1 MAALK
6 DSYPLYLAN
15 EAHTPNLDL
24 EVTDKYTGKVAT
36 RVALADAKTIDAG
49 IAATVEAAEPMA
61 RMASYERQAVLQHC
75 VNRFTERF
83 DELAY
88 ALCIEAGKPI
98 RDSRGE
104 VGRLIDTFRIAAE
117 ESVRMTGEVQP
128 LDISP
133 RARGYQG
140 MWKRVPIGPC
150 SFISPFN
157 FPLNLAAH
165 KIAPALAVGCPFVM
179 KPASRTPLGALIIGE
194 VLAETD
200 LPKGA
205 FSILPATRDGSD
217 LFTTD
222 DRLKLLSFTGSP
234 EVGWALKAK
243 SGKKKVVLELGGNAA
258 VIVDRDADL
267 EDAAERII
275 FGAFYQSGQSCIGV
289 QRILIHEEIYDT
301 LRDMLVART
310 RALVAGDPREETT
323 FIGPMIDEKEA
334 IRLETWINE
343 ARAAGATVLCGGT
356 RTGAMLQATLLEG
369 VARGMKIRDEEAF
382 GPVAVLSRYSDF
394 EAALTEVNDSRYGL
408 QAGIFTRDIHKAMR
422 AWDVL
427 EVGGILIGD
436 VPSYRVDNMPYGGV
450 KDSGLGREGVKF
462 AMEDMTEIRNLVIRQ
477 RPIRPAVAPTRLESA
492 PIAAVNRPEVP
503 APAIP
508 SVPEPAARAV
518 RQGWFGKR

>member
-1 MAALK
+1 MPSLK
-6 DSYPLYLAN
+6 TSYPLYLAN
-15 EAHTPNLDL
+15 EALSPNQDL
-24 EVTDKYTGKVAT
+24 AVTNKYSGEVAT
-36 RVALADAKTIDAG
+36 RVALADAATIDKAIG
-49 IAATVEAAEPMA
+49 AAVQATRPMA
-61 RMASYERQAVLQHC
+61 EMAAYERQAVLAHC
-75 VNRFTERF
+75 VTRFQERA

-104 VGRLIDTFRIAAE
+104 VSRLIDTFRIAAE

-128 LDISP
+128 LDISA
-133 RARGYQG
+133 RAKGYQG

-179 KPASRTPLGALIIGE
+179 KPASKTPLGALIIGE

-205 FSILPATRDGSD
+205 FSILPATRDGAD

-234 EVGWALKAK
+234 EVGWALKAR

-258 VIVDRDADL
+258 VIVDRDTDLADAT
-267 EDAAERII
+267 DRII

-289 QRILIHEEIYDT
+289 QRILIHEDIYEA
-301 LRDMLVART
+301 LRDMLVT
-310 RALVAGDPREETT
+310 KVRALVSGDPLDENV
-323 FIGPMIDEKEA
+323 FIGPMIDEGEA
-334 IRLETWINE
+334 RRLESWIAE
-343 ARAAGATVLCGGT
+343 ATAAGATLLCGGG
-356 RTGAMLQATLLEG
+356 RQGAMLEATLLEG
-369 VARGMKIRDEEAF
+369 VGRGLKIRDEEAF
-382 GPVAVLSRYSDF
+382 GPVAILSRFSDF
-394 EAALTEVNDSRYGL
+394 EVALTEVNDSRFGL

-422 AWDVL
+422 AWEVL
-427 EVGGILIGD
+427 EVGGVLIGD

-462 AMEDMTEIRNLVIRQ
+462 AMEDMCEIRNLVIR
-477 RPIRPAVAPTRLESA
+477 RH
-492 PIAAVNRPEVP
+492 
-503 APAIP
+503 
-508 SVPEPAARAV
+508 
-518 RQGWFGKR
+518 G